1 MVFILDNGMQKFEVW
16 GCYITQRAKVWKVE
30 NKSLLF
36 LTMSESLI
44 WSIFMF
50 HLTSWW
56 KREKRRFALLQ
67 NQDVQNF
74 WKMSPLDFK
83 SQSLSYFMSN
93 VKLSLWIFA
102 QTICDILSSLM
113 TPKPF

>member
-1 MVFILDNGMQKFEVW
+1 M
-16 GCYITQRAKVWKVE
+16 
-30 NKSLLF
+30 KSFLF
-36 LTMSESLI
+36 LTMSETLI
-44 WSIFMF
+44 WSIYVSSS
-50 HLTSWW
+50 HIIVE

-93 VKLSLWIFA
+93 VKLSL
-102 QTICDILSSLM
+102 
-113 TPKPF
+113 